1 VAVVGIGNSLRGDD
15 GAGSEFIRAL
25 RRMTPRIP
33 TSILLLD
40 AGAAPENFTGPL
52 RQFQPTLV
60 LLVDAAQLNETP
72 GTIRL
77 LDAMQA
83 TGLGASTH
91 TLPLSLTARYLT
103 HALGCE
109 IAILGIQPADN
120 AFGASLSPRVRRAVQ
135 RAAREFAVLLSR
147 L

>member
-15 GAGSEFIRAL
+15 GAGSAFIRAL

-33 TSILLLD
+33 TSVLLVD
-40 AGAAPENFTGPL
+40 AGTAPENFTGPL

-60 LLVDAAQLNETP
+60 LLIDAAQLNETP

-83 TGLGASTH
+83 TGLDASTH

-103 HALGCE
+103 RAVGCE

-120 AFGASLSPRVRRAVQ
+120 AYGAPLSPRVRRAVQ